1 MHVDIRGFST
11 VGNIDKKARNRLIR
25 FLRKDKIG
33 IRKSLLKLFLQAK
46 SCNTVEVYDFLIK
59 QGFDVNYRTV
69 SSMVGQMHSR
79 LGILRV
85 YLANKEHN
93 VYSLKEDYLD
103 IVMMVLNTF
112 SSWNSISLVVTNS

>member
-1 MHVDIRGFST
+1 MA
-11 VGNIDKKARNRLIR
+11 GNIDQKVTNRLIM

-33 IRKSLLKLFLQAK
+33 IRKSLLRFFLQAK

-59 QGFDVNYRTV
+59 QGFDINYRTV

-79 LGILRV
+79 LGIPRV
-85 YLANKEHN
+85 YLAKKRN

-103 IVMMVLNTF
+103 IVKIVLITF
-112 SSWNSISLVVTNS
+112 SSWDSISGTGTTIN

>member
-1 MHVDIRGFST
+1 
-11 VGNIDKKARNRLIR
+11 VGNIDQKVRNRLIR

-33 IRKSLLKLFLQAK
+33 IRKSLLRLFLQAK

-69 SSMVGQMHSR
+69 SSMVGQMYSR

-85 YLANKEHN
+85 YLSKEHN
-93 VYSLKEDYLD
+93 VYSLKEDYLN
-103 IVMMVLNTF
+103 IVKMVLTPF
-112 SSWNSISLVVTNS
+112 SSSD